1 MELKS
6 IRKVDFGDKRVLLRV
21 DYNVPISNGQVTD
34 TTRIRATL
42 PTIAHLLD
50 DGASLII
57 CSHLG
62 RPRGQVE
69 ESLRLTPVAPILEE
83 MLNQFIKPA
92 GFAPRRIVKLDD
104 CVGQPAHSAVEAAG
118 PNDIVLLENLR
129 FHSGETTN
137 DPGFAKQ
144 LATLADS
151 YVNDAFGTLH
161 RAHASTEGVAHL
173 LPAQAG
179 LLVEQEV
186 QGLIQVTENPAK
198 PLVIVIG
205 GKKISGKIDVLES
218 LIPRADTVLI
228 GGAMANTFLL
238 AQGHKVGR
246 SVVEEEMADTAK
258 RMLDLAKQHNT
269 EFLLPVDYVV
279 TDDLLNPTG
288 ISTVCA
294 DSIGGDDIAV
304 DIGRRTCDLFH
315 REITRA
321 RTVFWNGPM
330 GVFEQEQFSLG
341 TLSVAKALADVFKTA
356 HTVVGGGE
364 SVAAVNSAGLARQIH
379 HVSTGGGASLE
390 FIAGKELPG
399 LKMLMV

>member
-1 MELKS
+1 ME
-6 IRKVDFGDKRVLLRV
+6 
-21 DYNVPISNGQVTD
+21 
-34 TTRIRATL
+34 
-42 PTIAHLLD
+42 
-50 DGASLII
+50 
-57 CSHLG
+57 
-62 RPRGQVE
+62 
-69 ESLRLTPVAPILEE
+69 
-83 MLNQFIKPA
+83 
-92 GFAPRRIVKLDD
+92 
-104 CVGQPAHSAVEAAG
+104 AG